1 MATITEIAQQINES
15 KQPITLIY
23 AFNSTG
29 KTKLCV
35 EYKNLTKRE
44 DSSHAFLGLVL
55 ISSENHFMQSMVS
68 KSLIINVMLIIFNTH
83 SK

>member
-1 MATITEIAQQINES
+1 MATINEIAQQINES

-35 EYKNLTKRE
+35 EYKNLTKKK
-44 DSSHAFLGLVL
+44 DGSHAGIGDYGIKFGFFGWV
-55 ISSENHFMQSMVS
+55 HF
-68 KSLIINVMLIIFNTH
+68 I
-83 SK
+83 